1 MSYTYIREAIIKIK
15 IRGYCFVLFIS
26 SFLNYAMFVASL
38 LSQGQRNTVD
48 HVKMNMVRDDSAQKK
63 KEMPKLKSAV

>member
-1 MSYTYIREAIIKIK
+1 MSYAYIREAIIKIK
-15 IRGYCFVLFIS
+15 IRGYCSVLFIS

-38 LSQGQRNTVD
+38 LSQGQNNTVD
-48 HVKMNMVRDDSAQKK
+48 RGKMNTVSDDSAQKK